1 MVIEPSLPERCLRA
15 GGCKKSGVA
24 EEKHASDKDM
34 YFLTS
39 PGAFGSVWREP
50 KIRKISG
57 AFCPLPARHPR
68 GTAGISPSWN
78 LMPPPFQELRCH
90 PRGVQGGQVPAGWY
104 TSRQRLWGM
113 VLASRGAGIDA
124 SRQSRAAVTVP
135 GKLTGNS
142 RGQELT
148 TEFPST

>member
-57 AFCPLPARHPR
+57 
-68 GTAGISPSWN
+68 
-78 LMPPPFQELRCH
+78 
-90 PRGVQGGQVPAGWY
+90 
-104 TSRQRLWGM
+104 
-113 VLASRGAGIDA
+113 
-124 SRQSRAAVTVP
+124 
-135 GKLTGNS
+135 GNS
-142 RGQELT
+142 LVVQWLSQENKIPCDAT
-148 TEFPST
+148 PKKKKKSCGDTELKEIK